1 MNSLKKSTE
10 AVDRR
15 HMMVALTLARRSLG
29 NVWPNPAVGC
39 VIVGADRSVV
49 GRGWTKPG
57 GRPHAETEALKQAGS
72 WAKGST
78 AYVTLEPCSHYGET
92 PPCAEAL
99 IAADVARVVIA
110 IDDPDARVSGR
121 GIAMLKDAGIDV
133 EIGVCAVAAKKINAG
148 FLLHRRE
155 GRPLVTLKTASTLD
169 ARIATHGG
177 QSQWITGEEA
187 RRRGHLLRKTHDAI
201 VVGIGTALADD
212 PELTCRLP
220 GMEGD
225 SPVRVVVDTHLRLPL
240 KSKVVQSAKKV
251 PTWVVVSTET
261 NKERQDNYAQ
271 FGVEFIRVAPGLG
284 NHPEALSV
292 LKALAARG
300 LTRLLVEG
308 GGALSAVF
316 LRARLVDRLA
326 WFRAPSVIGGDGMPV
341 FGSYGVNQLSDMRR
355 FVLESIEPLGKD
367 MLETYRAAD

>member
-1 MNSLKKSTE
+1 MNSPKKSTE

-39 VIVGADRSVV
+39 VLVGADGSVV
-49 GRGWTKPG
+49 GRGWTQPG

-72 WAKGST
+72 YARGST

-99 IAADVARVVIA
+99 VAADVARVVVA
-110 IDDPDARVSGR
+110 IEDPDARVSGR
-121 GIAMLKDAGIDV
+121 GIARLKDAGIDV
-133 EIGVCAVAAKKINAG
+133 KTGVCAGAAEKINAG

-169 ARIATHGG
+169 GRIATHDG
-177 QSQWITGEEA
+177 QSQWITGGAA
-187 RRRGHLLRKTHDAI
+187 RWRGHFLRKTHDAI

-220 GMEGD
+220 GMKGD
-225 SPVRVVVDTHLRLPL
+225 SPVRVVVDTHLKLPL
-240 KSKVVQSAKKV
+240 ESKLVQSAKAV
-251 PTWVVVSTET
+251 PTWIVVSSET
-261 NKERQDNYAQ
+261 NIERQDEYAL
-271 FGVEFIRVAPGLG
+271 FGVEFIKVAPGEG
-284 NHPEALSV
+284 YHPETLSV

-300 LTRLLVEG
+300 LTRVLVEG
-308 GGALSAVF
+308 GGALSAAF

-326 WFRAPSVIGGDGMPV
+326 WFRAPGAIGGDGIPV
-341 FGSYGVNQLSDMRR
+341 FAAYGVDQLSDMRR
-355 FVLESIEPLGKD
+355 FVLESIEPVGKD
-367 MLETYRAAD
+367 MLETYCVAD

>member
-1 MNSLKKSTE
+1 MGS
-10 AVDRR
+10 
-15 HMMVALTLARRSLG
+15 
-29 NVWPNPAVGC
+29 
-39 VIVGADRSVV
+39 DRSVV

-133 EIGVCAVAAKKINAG
+133 EIGVCAVAAKKLNAG

-169 ARIATHGG
+169 ARIATHAG
-177 QSQWITGEEA
+177 QSQWITGEAA

-212 PELTCRLP
+212 PELTSRLP

-261 NKERQDNYAQ
+261 NIERHQVVIYTPTLYDNDLDLP
-271 FGVEFIRVAPGLG
+271 F
-284 NHPEALSV
+284 
-292 LKALAARG
+292 
-300 LTRLLVEG
+300 
-308 GGALSAVF
+308 
-316 LRARLVDRLA
+316 
-326 WFRAPSVIGGDGMPV
+326 
-341 FGSYGVNQLSDMRR
+341 
-355 FVLESIEPLGKD
+355 
-367 MLETYRAAD
+367 

>member
-133 EIGVCAVAAKKINAG
+133 EIGVGAAAAKKINAG

-261 NKERQDNYAQ
+261 NICLLYTSPSPRD
-271 FGVEFIRVAPGLG
+271 GL
-284 NHPEALSV
+284 LS
-292 LKALAARG
+292 RMPS
-300 LTRLLVEG
+300 
-308 GGALSAVF
+308 SA
-316 LRARLVDRLA
+316 
-326 WFRAPSVIGGDGMPV
+326 
-341 FGSYGVNQLSDMRR
+341 
-355 FVLESIEPLGKD
+355 
-367 MLETYRAAD
+367 